1 MLLFWRIEKK
11 FLEELRMK
19 LRRRLQNNP
28 LNWHSAGMFTEA
40 IDRYQALFILSCVL
54 RIAGV
59 FLFVPRFAVDNEK
72 KPKDLLRH
80 MLRSLLG
87 PAFADR

>member
-1 MLLFWRIEKK
+1 
-11 FLEELRMK
+11 MK

-28 LNWHSAGMFTEA
+28 LNWHIAGMFTEA

-59 FLFVPRFAVDNEK
+59 FPFVPRFAVDNENK
-72 KPKDLLRH
+72 LKDLLRH
-80 MLRSLLG
+80 MLKSLLG

>member
-1 MLLFWRIEKK
+1 
-11 FLEELRMK
+11 
-19 LRRRLQNNP
+19 
-28 LNWHSAGMFTEA
+28 MFTGA
-40 IDRYQALFILSCVL
+40 INRYQALFILSCVL

-59 FLFVPRFAVDNEK
+59 FLFVPRFAVDNEN

-80 MLRSLLG
+80 MFKSLLG